1 MPRRFLTVPHQ
12 PQRLES
18 DCLAACAWMV
28 LAAANVP
35 ANYEVLLA
43 ALNVKPWGTPHRNI
57 RQLEDLI
64 DGIEVIYRQ
73 GVLCGDSASVTHKS
87 CWSLSAKRPF
97 HPTIYTRKILGGNG
111 RFSLGGAAAY
121 SVLTHY
127 AFLAQASYAVDKAIS
142 FIARR
147 ANDWAPCCSAVWRAC
162 SKQAPAAFKAAAGW
176 GCSLACR
183 RSSDPFTR

>member
-35 ANYEVLLA
+35 TDYDALLA
-43 ALNVKPWGTPHRNI
+43 ALNIKPWGTPHRNI

-73 GVLCGDSASVTHKS
+73 GVLVDVFRAIDAGQPVILFVWTGDLPYWAIETWHAVVVVGYDEDQFYLNDPAFPTTPQIVTHGDLELA
-87 CWSLSAKRPF
+87 W
-97 HPTIYTRKILGGNG
+97 I
-111 RFSLGGAAAY
+111 AY
-121 SVLTHY
+121 DTY
-127 AFLAQASYAVDKAIS
+127 YAVI
-142 FIARR
+142 
-147 ANDWAPCCSAVWRAC
+147 
-162 SKQAPAAFKAAAGW
+162 QPA
-176 GCSLACR
+176 
-183 RSSDPFTR
+183 